1 MAVPAKA
8 DTRSIRA
15 RMARIAKRTRVFVVV
30 AFTDLVREATRV
42 SLGISAS
49 DSIKVS
55 VTLDAA
61 RVITRHVV
69 AGRTSLNILPCPI
82 TVSAAT
88 RSYARKDP
96 GENLTGHR
104 SVPDRLEPILPAFN
118 SVAIHA
124 VFRFVASLALS
135 LFANTV
141 KRVGEPV
148 TQVVLPLHGLRDLS
162 PT

>member
-1 MAVPAKA
+1 
-8 DTRSIRA
+8 
-15 RMARIAKRTRVFVVV
+15 MARIAKRTRVFVVV

-82 TVSAAT
+82 SVSAA
-88 RSYARKDP
+88 ARPHARQNP
-96 GENLTGHR
+96 GEDLAGHW
-104 SVPDRLEPILPAFN
+104 SVPGRLKPILPALN
-118 SVAIHA
+118 SVAIDA
-124 VFRFVASLALS
+124 VFRFVAGLALP
-135 LFANTV
+135 LFANTIQ
-141 KRVGEPV
+141 RVGEPV
-148 TQVVLPLHGLRDLS
+148 AQIVLSLHGLRDL
-162 PT
+162 PPA